1 MSPSLP
7 ARRDETGPTWMV
19 VAKTFGVTEA
29 SIIAGR
35 LQSLNIPAIVQR
47 EAAGSALGLSYGPLG
62 EARVLV
68 PEEYY
73 DLAIATLD
81 PDESIPWL
89 TDGEDTGESPDEA
102 DDDERFAD

>member
-1 MSPSLP
+1 
-7 ARRDETGPTWMV
+7 MV

-35 LQSLNIPAIVQR
+35 LHSLGIPAIVQR
-47 EAAGSALGLSYGPLG
+47 EAASSVFGLSVGPLG

-73 DLAIATLD
+73 ELAVATLE
-81 PDESIPWL
+81 PDDSTPWL
-89 TDGEDTGESPDEA
+89 TGGEDDEPGDAADEA
-102 DDDERFAD
+102 DEADEAGEAGEDEWDAD

>member
-1 MSPSLP
+1 
-7 ARRDETGPTWMV
+7 MV

-35 LQSLNIPAIVQR
+35 LHSLGIPAVVQR
-47 EAAGSALGLSYGPLG
+47 EAAGATLGLSFGPLG

-68 PEEYY
+68 PEEFY
-73 DLAIATLD
+73 DLAIATLE

-89 TDGEDTGESPDEA
+89 NDGDGEDESADEA
-102 DDDERFAD
+102 DDDERYTD